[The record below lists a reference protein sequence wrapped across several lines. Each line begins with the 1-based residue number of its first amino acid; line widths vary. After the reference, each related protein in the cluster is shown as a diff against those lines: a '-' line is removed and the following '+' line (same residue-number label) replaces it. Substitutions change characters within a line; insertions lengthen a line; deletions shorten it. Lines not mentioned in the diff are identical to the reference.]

1 MSYSVLIIDDEPL
14 ICMGMLELIDWSSY
28 GFSRTDIRFNY
39 EDGLKAALSHPYTLV
54 VSDICLHDSSG
65 LELVRRIQE
74 KKMGSQFVLIS
85 AHAEFRYAQ
94 EALELGVFQY
104 LLKPLQKEAL
114 ENCIAKFLE
123 KQPVPQ
129 IQETPELPAEQPQ
142 IQDMSVQKEQARR
155 TGVTSIGKTLEY
167 IHKNYTDPSLSLN
180 KVANDLYVNSSYL
193 GQRFRQQ
200 TGVKFTDYLNQYR
213 IVKACELLI
222 KEQYLT
228 YEIGEMV
235 GFGNISYFHRVFK
248 RVTGM
253 GTEEFKRK
261 ARRGLVEM
269 PSLTKEAINKEG
281 AEV

>member
-14 ICMGMLELIDWSSY
+14 ICMGILELIDWKSY
-28 GFSRTDIRFNY
+28 GFDRTDIRFNY
-39 EDGLKAALSHPYTLV
+39 EDGMKAALAYPYTLV
-54 VSDICLHDSSG
+54 ISDICLHDSSG
-65 LELVRRIQE
+65 LDLVRRVRQ
-74 KKMGSQFVLIS
+74 KMDTRFVLIS

-114 ENCIAKFLE
+114 ENCIERLVGKLPPE
-123 KQPVPQ
+123 QEDEEPEVPEVQ
-129 IQETPELPAEQPQ
+129 TQPAEKTQ
-142 IQDMSVQKEQARR
+142 SKEQERR
-155 TGVTSIGKTLEY
+155 TGITSIGKTLEY

-213 IVKACELLI
+213 IIKACELLL

-235 GFGNISYFHRVFK
+235 GFGNISYFHRIFK

-281 AEV
+281 MEE

>member
-14 ICMGMLELIDWSSY
+14 ICMGILELIDWKSW
-28 GFSRTDIRFNY
+28 GFDRTDIRFNY
-39 EDGLKAALSHPYTLV
+39 EDGMKAALSYPYTLV
-54 VSDICLHDSSG
+54 ITDICLHDSSG
-65 LELVRRIQE
+65 LDLVRRVRQ
-74 KKMGSQFVLIS
+74 KSDTKFVMIS
-85 AHAEFRYAQ
+85 AHAEFQYAQ

-114 ENCIAKFLE
+114 ESCIERLVKDL
-123 KQPVPQ
+123 PVLPDR
-129 IQETPELPAEQPQ
+129 EEPELTEAQPQ
-142 IQDMSVQKEQARR
+142 PEESAQRKEEEKR
-155 TGVTSIGKTLEY
+155 TGVTSIGKALEF

-213 IVKACELLI
+213 IVKACELLL

-235 GFGNISYFHRVFK
+235 GFGNISYFHRIFK

>member
-14 ICMGMLELIDWSSY
+14 ICMGILELIDWRGY
-28 GFSRTDIRFNY
+28 GFARTDIRFNY
-39 EDGLKAALSHPYTLV
+39 EDGLKAALSHPYSLV
-54 VSDICLHDSSG
+54 VSDICLHDCSG
-65 LELVRRIQE
+65 LDLVRRVRQKNTE
-74 KKMGSQFVLIS
+74 TRFVLIS

-94 EALELGVFQY
+94 EAMELGVAQY

-114 ENCIAKFLE
+114 ESCIQRIVGQFL
-123 KQPVPQ
+123 P
-129 IQETPELPAEQPQ
+129 IATQEEPEQSAEQSQTVDP
-142 IQDMSVQKEQARR
+142 VENKEQERK
-155 TGVTSIGKTLEY
+155 TGVTSISKTLEY
-167 IHKNYTDPSLSLN
+167 IHKNYTDPTLCLN
-180 KVANDLYVNSSYL
+180 KVASDLFVNSSYL

-213 IVKACELLI
+213 IVKACELLL

-235 GFGNISYFHRVFK
+235 GFGNISYFHRIFK

>member
-14 ICMGMLELIDWSSY
+14 ICMGILELIDWNSY
-28 GFSRTDIRFNY
+28 GFDRTDIRFNY
-39 EDGLKAALSHPYTLV
+39 EDGMKAALSYPYTLV
-54 VSDICLHDSSG
+54 ICDICLHDSSG
-65 LELVRRIQE
+65 LDLVRMVRQ
-74 KKMGSQFVLIS
+74 KTDTQFVMIS

-114 ENCIAKFLE
+114 ESCIERLVGKLPSLPDRE
-123 KQPVPQ
+123 KPKQP
-129 IQETPELPAEQPQ
+129 EEQPR
-142 IQDMSVQKEQARR
+142 SAETSESKEHERR
-155 TGVTSIGKTLEY
+155 TGITSIGKTLEY
-167 IHKNYTDPSLSLN
+167 IHRNYTDPSLCLN

-213 IVKACELLI
+213 IVKACELLL

-235 GFGNISYFHRVFK
+235 GFGNISYFHRIFK

-281 AEV
+281 VEV

>member
-14 ICMGMLELIDWSSY
+14 ICMGILELIDWKSY
-28 GFSRTDIRFNY
+28 GFDRTDIRFNY
-39 EDGLKAALSHPYTLV
+39 EDGMKAALSYPYTLV
-54 VSDICLHDSSG
+54 ISDICLHDSSG
-65 LELVRRIQE
+65 LDLVRRVRQ
-74 KKMGSQFVLIS
+74 KMDTWFVLIS
-85 AHAEFRYAQ
+85 AHAEFWYAQ

-114 ENCIAKFLE
+114 ENCIERLVE
-123 KQPVPQ
+123 KLPPEQEDEEPEVPEVQ
-129 IQETPELPAEQPQ
+129 TQPAEATQ
-142 IQDMSVQKEQARR
+142 SKEQERR
-155 TGVTSIGKTLEY
+155 TGITSIGKTLEY
-167 IHKNYTDPSLSLN
+167 IHRNYTDPSLCLN

-213 IVKACELLI
+213 IIKACELLL

-235 GFGNISYFHRVFK
+235 GFGNISYFHRIFK

-281 AEV
+281 IEE

>member
-14 ICMGMLELIDWSSY
+14 ICMGLLELIDWSSF
-28 GFSRTDIRFNY
+28 GFDRTDIRFNF
-39 EDGLKAALSHPYTLV
+39 EDGMKAALSHPYTLV
-54 VSDICLHDSSG
+54 ISDICLHDSNG
-65 LELVRRIQE
+65 LDLVRAVH
-74 KKMGSQFVLIS
+74 KKTDTQFVLIS
-85 AHAEFRYAQ
+85 AYAEFRYAQ
-94 EALELGVFQY
+94 EALELGVVQY

-114 ENCIAKFLE
+114 ENCIEKLLPKFPPLQVSE
-123 KQPVPQ
+123 EQ
-129 IQETPELPAEQPQ
+129 EQPE
-142 IQDMSVQKEQARR
+142 EQLQSADAPENEENERR
-155 TGVTSIGKTLEY
+155 TGITSIGKTLEY
-167 IHKNYTDPSLSLN
+167 IHKNYTDTSLCLN

-213 IVKACELLI
+213 IIKACELLL

-235 GFGNISYFHRVFK
+235 GFGNISYFHRIFK

-281 AEV
+281 VQV

>member
-39 EDGLKAALSHPYTLV
+39 EDGLKAALTHPYTLV
-54 VSDICLHDSSG
+54 ISDICLHDSNG
-65 LELVRRIQE
+65 LELVRKVKQKNVR
-74 KKMGSQFVLIS
+74 SRFVLIS

-114 ENCIAKFLE
+114 ESCIAKVVQNLPE
-123 KQPVPQ
+123 QQ
-129 IQETPELPAEQPQ
+129 LQEDAQEPAEQPQ
-142 IQDMSVQKEQARR
+142 TAKPQEQKEQNRR
-155 TGVTSIGKTLEY
+155 TGITSIGKTLEY
-167 IHKNYTDPSLSLN
+167 IHKNYTDPTLSLN

-228 YEIGEMV
+228 YEIGELV

-281 AEV
+281 TEV